1 MVFRSVDIKSNKGIF
16 VNQTQE
22 LITPRLIIISNRL
35 PFIFEKKDDQISIKS
50 GSGGLATALAPVLRN
65 RGGIWI
71 GSTGAIDVEEH
82 EFTDLLKKTQHK
94 QGFLFSPVFLDKED
108 ISLYYE
114 GFSNEVIW
122 PLFHDLQSQCH
133 FVPEYWKA
141 YERVN
146 SKFADTVIKET
157 KTDDFIWVHDY
168 HLMLAGQELRNK
180 GIDQK
185 IGFFLHI
192 PFPPLDIFLKLPWR
206 FQIINALL
214 QYDLIGFQT
223 MRDKRNFIHCVRTLI
238 QDAHITHNKSMHV
251 CKTNQREV
259 RIGAFPISIDYHEF
273 ERVATSKE
281 VAEDSKSLKKSA
293 YNQTLVFSIDRLDY
307 TKGILFRLEA
317 IRRFLTDHPEFQK
330 KIQFIQL
337 VVPSREEIPKYHQ
350 LKEEINRL
358 VGEINSQ
365 ITHDGWVPI
374 HHLYRSFDRRELIAH
389 YRASNIV
396 LITPVKDGMNLVAK
410 EYIASNIE
418 EDGVVILSE
427 FAGASAQLNREAI
440 LVNPYDIIGVA
451 DAIHKAITMP
461 TIERNK
467 RMRKMRRDVKKYD
480 IFWWVENFLKV
491 AISKDL
497 KDFPQ
502 IDEYIPTDDTKSIDK
517 SSYTER

>member
-1 MVFRSVDIKSNKGIF
+1 MD
-16 VNQTQE
+16 QTQNK
-22 LITPRLIIISNRL
+22 TTQRLIIISNRL
-35 PFIFEKKDDQISIKS
+35 PFIIAKEDDKLSLKP
-50 GSGGLATALAPVLRN
+50 GSGGLTTALAPVLRD

-71 GSTGAIDVEEH
+71 GWPGTVDVDEH
-82 EFTDLLKKTQHK
+82 EITDLFEKNQYD
-94 QGFLFSPVFLDKED
+94 QGFLFSAVFLNKED

-114 GFSNEVIW
+114 GFSNEIIW
-122 PLFHDLQSQCH
+122 PLFHDLQTQCH

-146 SKFADTVIKET
+146 SKFADTVIKQVQPE
-157 KTDDFIWVHDY
+157 DFIWVHDY
-168 HLMLAGQELRNK
+168 QLMLVGQEIRKRGVNH
-180 GIDQK
+180 K

-223 MRDKRNFIHCVRTLI
+223 MRDKRNFIQCVRTLI
-238 QDAHITHNKSMHV
+238 QDAHIINNRSMHMHM
-251 CKTNQREV
+251 CKINQREV
-259 RIGAFPISIDYHEF
+259 RIGVFPISIDYHEF
-273 ERVATSKE
+273 ERAAASKK
-281 VAEDSKSLKKSA
+281 VAEDIKTLKKSA
-293 YNQTLVFSIDRLDY
+293 YNQTLVFSVDRLDY
-307 TKGILFRLEA
+307 TKGILTRMEA
-317 IRRFLTDHPEFQK
+317 IRRFLIDHPEFHK
-330 KIQFIQL
+330 KIQFLQL
-337 VVPSREEIPKYHQ
+337 VVPSRAEIPKYHQ

-358 VGEINSQ
+358 VGEINSH
-365 ITHDGWVPI
+365 ITHEGWVPI
-374 HHLYRSFDRRELIAH
+374 HHLYRSFERNELIAY

-427 FAGASAQLNREAI
+427 FAGAAAQLNREAI

-451 DAIHKAITMP
+451 EAIYTVVTMP
-461 TIERNK
+461 TGERRK

-480 IFWWVENFLKV
+480 IFWWVENFLNAAFSKV
-491 AISKDL
+491 L

-502 IDEYIPTDDTKSIDK
+502 INGYTPPNEYIPPDDSKSL
-517 SSYTER
+517 T